1 MAATSISGAGVAV
14 GGGTPVRRTTAR
26 ATAGIQRRRVV
37 KKHIQQKYM
46 LCGFAIH
53 AFLATP
59 AYLYGNVVES
69 DKDLVL
75 RIWPAIV
82 YQATGELCRSIMEHL
97 DTEYSGRSRETV
109 QYRRVF
115 LLATL
120 IACVSLMAS
129 GILFSS
135 AWIVVTTTTQVV
147 AIVFYGFFAGIG
159 SSLFLWKTH
168 VILEAVR
175 PREDKFVRKTIHLCG
190 EAFCQLFLSFVFTS
204 LRTLYGTAQ
213 SIVLMSA
220 LLVNLIPLSL
230 IITKHREDAF
240 TTKRISVIKAET
252 GFAALPLRAALAANL
267 VADQMDG
274 LDTHSWR
281 NPATEMATP
290 GAAVAA
296 AVVDTHSNYMLAT
309 DEAYVTY
316 VNPNGVEIMEII
328 PEEDETVSMM
338 RSSNATIDN
347 YAMSASQTSHK
358 SLSNG
363 RLHPL
368 QPLISAATG
377 PGAGTGSSSPL
388 PPDHANLVS
397 PQFCRFYSDK
407 NESKLNLQRRIRRMS
422 RAVTTHL
429 WWNLLDKIAMPLQQA
444 LLVPQLYATT
454 LLLSADIFSYV
465 MCLTVLP
472 GLAVSHHALKN
483 AEIPFLFSLL
493 AFPWMCFSLMTPRF
507 GTSLYKRKLQ
517 WHTLGSVCK
526 CLALIFISFS
536 TSKLL
541 LSVSAVLLGFGQVV
555 TAFLQELVFQMG
567 MTRANWTAIRRPVHF
582 TNGLLVLLWGALA
595 HWVVVRYSFQA
606 TVGLAGGLYGV
617 TTLLWNFLF
626 FCCQDRD

>member
-1 MAATSISGAGVAV
+1 MTTMPMTAAAAAPVAGA
-14 GGGTPVRRTTAR
+14 PVRRAAAR
-26 ATAGIQRRRVV
+26 ATAGVQRRRVV

-69 DKDLVL
+69 DKDMVL

-97 DTEYSGRSRETV
+97 DTEYSGRARETV
-109 QYRRVF
+109 QYRRIF

-120 IACVSLMAS
+120 IACVSLMIS
-129 GILFSS
+129 GIFFSS
-135 AWIVVTTTTQVV
+135 AWVVVTTTTQTV
-147 AIVFYGFFAGIG
+147 AIVFYGCFAGIG
-159 SSLFLWKTH
+159 ASLYQWKTH

-175 PREDKFVRKTIHLCG
+175 PREDKYVRKTIHLCG

-220 LLVNLIPLSL
+220 MLVNLIPLSL

-240 TTKRISVIKAET
+240 TTKRISVIKAEP
-252 GFAALPLRAALAANL
+252 GFGALPLRAALAAIF

-274 LDTHSWR
+274 LDTPMSWR
-281 NPATEMATP
+281 NPGTEMQTNAAP
-290 GAAVAA
+290 ASAVAA

-328 PEEDETVSMM
+328 PEEDETVSIM

-347 YAMSASQTSHK
+347 YSISQSQMLHK
-358 SLSNG
+358 SQSNG
-363 RLHPL
+363 RLYSQNP
-368 QPLISAATG
+368 PNASA
-377 PGAGTGSSSPL
+377 TGSSSPS
-388 PPDHANLVS
+388 PEAYANLH
-397 PQFCRFYSDK
+397 
-407 NESKLNLQRRIRRMS
+407 RIRRMS
-422 RAVTTHL
+422 LAVTSHL
-429 WWNLLDKIAMPLQQA
+429 WWNLLDKIVMPLQQA

-454 LLLSADIFSYV
+454 LLISADIFSYV

-507 GTSLYKRKLQ
+507 GSSLFKRKLQ
-517 WHTLGSVCK
+517 WFTFGSICK

-555 TAFLQELVFQMG
+555 TAFLQEMVFQLG

-582 TNGLLVLLWGALA
+582 TNGLLILIWGALA
-595 HWVVVRYSFQA
+595 HWVVVHYTFQA
-606 TVGLAGGLYGV
+606 TVGLAGALYGS

-626 FCCQDRD
+626 FCCQSKD

>member
-1 MAATSISGAGVAV
+1 MAATGGGVGVAS
-14 GGGTPVRRTTAR
+14 GGGTSPTVRRPTAR

-82 YQATGELCRSIMEHL
+82 YQATGEICRSIMEHL
-97 DTEYSGRSRETV
+97 DTEYSGRSRETT

-175 PREDKFVRKTIHLCG
+175 PREDKYVRKTIHLCG

-252 GFAALPLRAALAANL
+252 GFAALPLRAALA
-267 VADQMDG
+267 DQLDG
-274 LDTHSWR
+274 LETHSWR
-281 NPATEMATP
+281 NPATEMTTTSTAPP

-296 AVVDTHSNYMLAT
+296 AVVDTHSTYLLAT

-328 PEEDETVSMM
+328 PEEDETISMM

-363 RLHPL
+363 RLYPL
-368 QPLISAATG
+368 PSISS
-377 PGAGTGSSSPL
+377 PGAAFVTGTGTGTGNSSPL
-388 PPDHANLVS
+388 PPDYVNL
-397 PQFCRFYSDK
+397 
-407 NESKLNLQRRIRRMS
+407 RRIRRMS
-422 RAVTTHL
+422 RAVTSHL

-517 WHTLGSVCK
+517 WHTLGSICK

-582 TNGLLVLLWGALA
+582 TNGLLVLLWGAMA

-606 TVGLAGGLYGV
+606 TVGLAGGIYGLSM
-617 TTLLWNFLF
+617 LLWNFLF
-626 FCCQDRD
+626 FCCQSKD

>member
-1 MAATSISGAGVAV
+1 MATPKGRDRDTEYMATPTGITSVGVGV
-14 GGGTPVRRTTAR
+14 GVRRPTAR

-97 DTEYSGRSRETV
+97 DTEYGGRSRETT

-120 IACVSLMAS
+120 IACLSLMVS

-135 AWIVVTTTTQVV
+135 AWIVVTTTTQAV
-147 AIVFYGFFAGIG
+147 AIIFYGCFAGIG
-159 SSLFLWKTH
+159 SSLYLWKTH

-175 PREDKFVRKTIHLCG
+175 PREDKYVRKTIHLCG

-274 LDTHSWR
+274 LETLSWR
-281 NPATEMATP
+281 NPATEMVAMVGGPTP
-290 GAAVAA
+290 GAAVVAA

-347 YAMSASQTSHK
+347 YGMSVSQMSHK

-363 RLHPL
+363 RLYPPQSPLNPHP
-368 QPLISAATG
+368 
-377 PGAGTGSSSPL
+377 GTGTGNSSPL
-388 PPDHANLVS
+388 PPNHANLH
-397 PQFCRFYSDK
+397 
-407 NESKLNLQRRIRRMS
+407 RIRRMS
-422 RAVTTHL
+422 RAVTSHL

-472 GLAVSHHALKN
+472 GLAVTHHALKN

-507 GTSLYKRKLQ
+507 GTSLYKHKLQ
-517 WHTLGSVCK
+517 WHTMGSICK
-526 CLALIFISFS
+526 CLALTFISFS

-582 TNGLLVLLWGALA
+582 TNGLLILVWGAMA

-606 TVGLAGGLYGV
+606 TVGLAGALYGA

-626 FCCQDRD
+626 FCCQGSD

>member
-1 MAATSISGAGVAV
+1 MATSAMGVGVPVGVAAS
-14 GGGTPVRRTTAR
+14 GPVRRPTAR

-97 DTEYSGRSRETV
+97 DTEYSGRSRETT

-120 IACVSLMAS
+120 IACVSLMVS

-147 AIVFYGFFAGIG
+147 AIVFYGCFAGIG
-159 SSLFLWKTH
+159 SSLYLWKTH

-175 PREDKFVRKTIHLCG
+175 PREDKYVRKTIHLCG

-267 VADQMDG
+267 VADQLDG
-274 LDTHSWR
+274 LDTLSWR
-281 NPATEMATP
+281 NPATTADMAATTP
-290 GAAVAA
+290 SAVVAA

-363 RLHPL
+363 RLYPL
-368 QPLISAATG
+368 TPQLPLGMGLGTGTG
-377 PGAGTGSSSPL
+377 PGTGSSSPL
-388 PPDHANLVS
+388 PPDYANL
-397 PQFCRFYSDK
+397 
-407 NESKLNLQRRIRRMS
+407 RRIRRMS
-422 RAVTTHL
+422 RAVTSHL

-507 GTSLYKRKLQ
+507 GTSLYKRKIQ
-517 WHTLGSVCK
+517 WHTLGSLCK

-595 HWVVVRYSFQA
+595 HWVVERYSFQA
-606 TVGLAGGLYGV
+606 TVGLAGALYGA
-617 TTLLWNFLF
+617 TSLLWNFLF
-626 FCCQDRD
+626 FCCQGRD

>member
-1 MAATSISGAGVAV
+1 MAATVGVATGV
-14 GGGTPVRRTTAR
+14 AANSVRRPTAR

-97 DTEYSGRSRETV
+97 DTEYSGRSRETT

-135 AWIVVTTTTQVV
+135 AWIVVTTTTQVI
-147 AIVFYGFFAGIG
+147 AIVFYGCFAGIG

-175 PREDKFVRKTIHLCG
+175 PREDKYVRKTIHLCG

-252 GFAALPLRAALAANL
+252 GFAALPLRAALA
-267 VADQMDG
+267 DQLDG
-274 LDTHSWR
+274 LETHSWR
-281 NPATEMATP
+281 NPATEMSAPLSTSP
-290 GAAVAA
+290 PAVAGAALAA

-347 YAMSASQTSHK
+347 YGMSASQMSHK

-363 RLHPL
+363 RLYPL
-368 QPLISAATG
+368 TPLSP
-377 PGAGTGSSSPL
+377 PGAGLGTGNSSPL
-388 PPDHANLVS
+388 PPDYANL
-397 PQFCRFYSDK
+397 Q
-407 NESKLNLQRRIRRMS
+407 RIRRMS
-422 RAVTTHL
+422 RAVTSHL

-517 WHTLGSVCK
+517 WHTLGSLCK

-582 TNGLLVLLWGALA
+582 TNGLLVLVWGALA
-595 HWVVVRYSFQA
+595 HFVVVRYSFQA
-606 TVGLAGGLYGV
+606 TVGLAGCIYGLSA
-617 TTLLWNFLF
+617 LLWNFLF
-626 FCCQDRD
+626 FCCQSKD

>member
-1 MAATSISGAGVAV
+1 MTTATPTLAPAPALGPPPG
-14 GGGTPVRRTTAR
+14 PVRRATAR
-26 ATAGIQRRRVV
+26 ATAGVQRRRVV

-59 AYLYGNVVES
+59 AYLYGNIVES
-69 DKDLVL
+69 DKELVL

-97 DTEYSGRSRETV
+97 DTEYRGRDRETT
-109 QYRRVF
+109 QYRKVF
-115 LLATL
+115 LMATL
-120 IACVSLMAS
+120 IACLCLMIS

-135 AWIVVTTTTQVV
+135 AWVIVTTTTQVV
-147 AIVFYGFFAGIG
+147 AIVFYGCFAGIG
-159 SSLFLWKTH
+159 SSLYLWKTH

-175 PREDKFVRKTIHLCG
+175 PREDKYVRKTIHLCG

-252 GFAALPLRAALAANL
+252 GLGFGNLPLRTTLAANF
-267 VADQMDG
+267 VADQLDG
-274 LDTHSWR
+274 LDTLTWR
-281 NPATEMATP
+281 NPSTEAANSS
-290 GAAVAA
+290 AAVAA

-347 YAMSASQTSHK
+347 YGISISQSQMSQSHK

-363 RLHPL
+363 RLYPL
-368 QPLISAATG
+368 NPLNPT
-377 PGAGTGSSSPL
+377 GTGNSSPL
-388 PPDHANLVS
+388 PEDYPNL
-397 PQFCRFYSDK
+397 
-407 NESKLNLQRRIRRMS
+407 LRIRRMS
-422 RAVTTHL
+422 RAVTSHL
-429 WWNLLDKIAMPLQQA
+429 WWNMLDKIAMPLQQA
-444 LLVPQLYATT
+444 LFVPQLYPTT
-454 LLLSADIFSYV
+454 LVLSADIFSYV

-507 GTSLYKRKLQ
+507 GTSLYKHKLQ
-517 WHTLGSVCK
+517 WHTMGSLCK

-555 TAFLQELVFQMG
+555 TLFLQELVLQMG

-582 TNGLLVLLWGALA
+582 TNGLLVLVWGALA

-606 TVGLAGGLYGV
+606 TVGLAGALYGL
-617 TTLLWNFLF
+617 TTLFWNFLF
-626 FCCQDRD
+626 FCCQSKE

>member
-1 MAATSISGAGVAV
+1 MATSAIGGVGVGVGVGMGVAASN
-14 GGGTPVRRTTAR
+14 PVRRPTAR

-69 DKDLVL
+69 DKDLVI

-82 YQATGELCRSIMEHL
+82 YQATGEICRSIMEHL
-97 DTEYSGRSRETV
+97 DTEYSGRSRETT

-120 IACVSLMAS
+120 IACVSLMVS

-147 AIVFYGFFAGIG
+147 AIVFYGCFAGIG
-159 SSLFLWKTH
+159 SSLYLWKTH

-175 PREDKFVRKTIHLCG
+175 PREDKYVRKTIHLCG

-267 VADQMDG
+267 VADQLDG
-274 LDTHSWR
+274 LDTLSWR
-281 NPATEMATP
+281 NPATTEMATP
-290 GAAVAA
+290 SSAVAA
-296 AVVDTHSNYMLAT
+296 AVVVDTHSNYMLAT

-363 RLHPL
+363 LLYPLTPQHPL
-368 QPLISAATG
+368 ATG
-377 PGAGTGSSSPL
+377 TGTGTGSSSPL
-388 PPDHANLVS
+388 PTDYANL
-397 PQFCRFYSDK
+397 
-407 NESKLNLQRRIRRMS
+407 RRIRRMS

-517 WHTLGSVCK
+517 WHTLGSICK

-595 HWVVVRYSFQA
+595 HWVVELYSFQA
-606 TVGLAGGLYGV
+606 TVGLAGALYGA
-617 TTLLWNFLF
+617 TTLVWNFIF
-626 FCCQDRD
+626 FCCQGKD

>member
-1 MAATSISGAGVAV
+1 M
-14 GGGTPVRRTTAR
+14 
-26 ATAGIQRRRVV
+26 
-37 KKHIQQKYM
+37 
-46 LCGFAIH
+46 
-53 AFLATP
+53 
-59 AYLYGNVVES
+59 
-69 DKDLVL
+69 
-75 RIWPAIV
+75 
-82 YQATGELCRSIMEHL
+82 
-97 DTEYSGRSRETV
+97 
-109 QYRRVF
+109 
-115 LLATL
+115 
-120 IACVSLMAS
+120 
-129 GILFSS
+129 
-135 AWIVVTTTTQVV
+135 
-147 AIVFYGFFAGIG
+147 
-159 SSLFLWKTH
+159 
-168 VILEAVR
+168 R
-175 PREDKFVRKTIHLCG
+175 PREDKYVRKTIHLCG

-267 VADQMDG
+267 VADQLDG
-274 LDTHSWR
+274 LDTLSWR
-281 NPATEMATP
+281 NPATTEMATP
-290 GAAVAA
+290 SGAVAA
-296 AVVDTHSNYMLAT
+296 AVVVDTHSNYMLAT

-347 YAMSASQTSHK
+347 YAMSASQMSHK

-363 RLHPL
+363 RLYPLTPQHPL
-368 QPLISAATG
+368 GTG
-377 PGAGTGSSSPL
+377 TGTGTGSSSPL
-388 PPDHANLVS
+388 PPDYANLVS
-397 PQFCRFYSDK
+397 SPQALWNMVTGCETFPYAPHF
-407 NESKLNLQRRIRRMS
+407 QRRIRRMS

-517 WHTLGSVCK
+517 WHTLGSICK
-526 CLALIFISFS
+526 CLALICES
-536 TSKLL
+536 
-541 LSVSAVLLGFGQVV
+541 
-555 TAFLQELVFQMG
+555 
-567 MTRANWTAIRRPVHF
+567 
-582 TNGLLVLLWGALA
+582 
-595 HWVVVRYSFQA
+595 
-606 TVGLAGGLYGV
+606 
-617 TTLLWNFLF
+617 
-626 FCCQDRD
+626 

>member
-1 MAATSISGAGVAV
+1 MATSAIGGAGVGVAAS
-14 GGGTPVRRTTAR
+14 GPVRRPTAR

-97 DTEYSGRSRETV
+97 DTEYSGRSRETT

-120 IACVSLMAS
+120 IACVSLMVS

-159 SSLFLWKTH
+159 SSLYLWKTH

-175 PREDKFVRKTIHLCG
+175 PREDKYVRKTIHLCG

-267 VADQMDG
+267 VADQLDG
-274 LDTHSWR
+274 LDTLSWR
-281 NPATEMATP
+281 NPATTEMATP
-290 GAAVAA
+290 SGAVAA
-296 AVVDTHSNYMLAT
+296 AVVVDTHSNYMLAT

-347 YAMSASQTSHK
+347 YAMSASQMSHK

-363 RLHPL
+363 RLYPLTPQHPVG
-368 QPLISAATG
+368 TG
-377 PGAGTGSSSPL
+377 TGTGTGTGSSSPL
-388 PPDHANLVS
+388 PPDYANL
-397 PQFCRFYSDK
+397 
-407 NESKLNLQRRIRRMS
+407 RRIRRMS

-517 WHTLGSVCK
+517 WHTLGSICK

-595 HWVVVRYSFQA
+595 HWVVERYSFQA
-606 TVGLAGGLYGV
+606 TVGLAGALYGA

-626 FCCQDRD
+626 FCCQSKD

>member
-1 MAATSISGAGVAV
+1 MTTTAMPIATMAAAPVAGA
-14 GGGTPVRRTTAR
+14 PVRRAAAR
-26 ATAGIQRRRVV
+26 ATAGVQRRRVV

-59 AYLYGNVVES
+59 AYLYGNIVES

-97 DTEYSGRSRETV
+97 DTEYSGRARETT
-109 QYRRVF
+109 QYRRIF

-120 IACVSLMAS
+120 IACISLMIS
-129 GILFSS
+129 GIFFSS
-135 AWIVVTTTTQVV
+135 AWIVVTTTTQTV
-147 AIVFYGFFAGIG
+147 AIVFYGCFAGIG
-159 SSLFLWKTH
+159 SSLYSWKTH

-175 PREDKFVRKTIHLCG
+175 PREDKYVRKTIHLCG

-240 TTKRISVIKAET
+240 TTKRISVIKAEASF
-252 GFAALPLRAALAANL
+252 GSLPLRGALAANF
-267 VADQMDG
+267 VADQLDG
-274 LDTHSWR
+274 LDTAMSWR
-281 NPATEMATP
+281 NPGTEMPSPTAV
-290 GAAVAA
+290 AAAAASVPAALAA
-296 AVVDTHSNYMLAT
+296 AVVDTHSSYMLAT

-328 PEEDETVSMM
+328 PEEDETVSIM
-338 RSSNATIDN
+338 RSSSATIDN
-347 YAMSASQTSHK
+347 YCMSQSQILYK
-358 SLSNG
+358 SQSNG
-363 RLHPL
+363 RLYPQSSQSALHPL
-368 QPLISAATG
+368 NPS
-377 PGAGTGSSSPL
+377 GTGSSSSL
-388 PPDHANLVS
+388 PEAHANLH
-397 PQFCRFYSDK
+397 
-407 NESKLNLQRRIRRMS
+407 RIRRMS
-422 RAVTTHL
+422 LAVTSHL
-429 WWNLLDKIAMPLQQA
+429 WSNLLDKIAMPLQHA
-444 LLVPQLYATT
+444 LCVPQLYAST

-472 GLAVSHHALKN
+472 GLAVSHHSLKN

-507 GTSLYKRKLQ
+507 GSSLYKRKLQ
-517 WHTLGSVCK
+517 WYTLGSICK

-555 TAFLQELVFQMG
+555 TAFLQEMVFQLG

-582 TNGLLVLLWGALA
+582 TNGLLILIWGALA
-595 HWVVVRYSFQA
+595 HWIVVHYSFQA
-606 TVGLAGGLYGV
+606 TVGLAGALYGS

-626 FCCQDRD
+626 FCCQGKD

>member
-1 MAATSISGAGVAV
+1 MATSAMAAPS
-14 GGGTPVRRTTAR
+14 PVRRPTAR

-97 DTEYSGRSRETV
+97 DTEYSGRSRETT

-120 IACVSLMAS
+120 IACVSLMVS

-147 AIVFYGFFAGIG
+147 AIVFYGCFAGIG
-159 SSLFLWKTH
+159 SSLYLWKTH

-175 PREDKFVRKTIHLCG
+175 PREDKYVRKTIHLCG

-267 VADQMDG
+267 VADQLDG
-274 LDTHSWR
+274 LDTALSWR
-281 NPATEMATP
+281 NPATTSEMATTP
-290 GAAVAA
+290 SAVVAA

-363 RLHPL
+363 RLYPL
-368 QPLISAATG
+368 TPQISSLGMGLGTG
-377 PGAGTGSSSPL
+377 TGTGLGTGSSSPL
-388 PPDHANLVS
+388 PPDYANL
-397 PQFCRFYSDK
+397 
-407 NESKLNLQRRIRRMS
+407 RRIRRMS
-422 RAVTTHL
+422 RAVTSHL

-507 GTSLYKRKLQ
+507 GTSLYKRKIQ
-517 WHTLGSVCK
+517 WHTLGSLCK

-595 HWVVVRYSFQA
+595 HWVVERYSFQA
-606 TVGLAGGLYGV
+606 TVGLAGALYGA

-626 FCCQDRD
+626 FCCQSRD